1 VEPAAGA
8 WIIFFGAIG
17 ALNLFVAFV
26 LYKGD
31 MAAWVSF
38 KAFGATGIF
47 FCLHRGANPVP
58 GQTYQGRRM
67 MHTDNTAT
75 GNTSPATR
83 MERIR
88 TRLETAL
95 SPLECVLE
103 DDSARHRGHAG
114 AASGGGH
121 YNLRIVSSQFEGLR
135 LVMRHRLVY
144 DSVHDM
150 MHNEIHALAIV
161 ALAPSE
167 VA

>member
-1 VEPAAGA
+1 
-8 WIIFFGAIG
+8 
-17 ALNLFVAFV
+17 
-26 LYKGD
+26 
-31 MAAWVSF
+31 
-38 KAFGATGIF
+38 
-47 FCLHRGANPVP
+47 
-58 GQTYQGRRM
+58 M
-67 MHTDNTAT
+67 MTNDTT
-75 GNTSPATR
+75 TR
-83 MERIR
+83 MQRIR

-103 DDSARHRGHAG
+103 DDSARHQGHAG

-121 YNLRIVSSQFEGLR
+121 YNLRIISSQFEGLR

-167 VA
+167 VV